1 MLISPKLKFNAASI
15 LQQNIILSLN
25 LIRLSAS
32 IILLYQQLKQN
43 KNNLQTNAPYYR
55 VSCELFNST
64 NINLFNRLL
73 IIV

>member
-1 MLISPKLKFNAASI
+1 LLISPKLKFNAASI

-43 KNNLQTNAPYYR
+43 KKPFTN
-55 VSCELFNST
+55 
-64 NINLFNRLL
+64 
-73 IIV
+73 